1 MVEEERQELVSL
13 QKCLEGIESNESDE
27 QSGSDDQV
35 GPVRHWK
42 WMKWIAVTSM
52 AFGSLYGFGK
62 CFHQRLVNGT
72 AINDVTR
79 LYEMPQ
85 GAGVNLG
92 GWLVL
97 EDWFFSGS
105 SGSFV
110 MSQGVGQGQC
120 LPPLLPHSDEPWPS
134 EGVLAY
140 HLNATKGKDQTVKIF
155 EAHRREFLADDDL
168 QKIAEKLGENS
179 GEETALVPDPFYLD
193 KIALATIPRKILVDF
208 LHKASKHGLTVIF
221 DLHAFPGGAQDGTYN
236 TVWPNRPVFWN
247 EKTQISKD
255 PAAAVPLSTAGRWV
269 VQALIKWVEALDPE
283 TQKAVRGL
291 TLMNE
296 PAHTNAWS
304 HFAEEQNVLTWL
316 SETSGDFRTSSLPA
330 ANVKLYVNLIET
342 AFSAF
347 EHSAVPWFLQT
358 FTKEEQKTWAV
369 ADVHWY
375 VAWSS
380 GDCDGRSV
388 EGGGFHC
395 AAPMPQVKE
404 KLHLCASSASQRL
417 RHLFGDAQVSV
428 TEFSAGTFHKARYA
442 CHDSQLLRA
451 FIEEQVTS
459 FQIMD
464 KNVRRSSGNVKQGE
478 KRSAVRW
485 LPLRGIELG
494 CGTGVAGFGLAFLG
508 HQVLLTDIGAEQAA
522 ATQGNIAQNMQ
533 TLAATGGSAQ
543 YGHLDWRQLPERSQ
557 YGRFDLVLASD
568 VIWHESLVEPFLQAV
583 SWATSGPGAE
593 EVILS
598 HKARDQES
606 IELFH
611 KMLGPLGLA
620 LTSQVPSEQV
630 LGEHGHPDVQLYHLR
645 RVQAANK

>member
-1 MVEEERQELVSL
+1 MVEEEQELVSL
-13 QKCLEGIESNESDE
+13 QKCLEGIESNDSDE
-27 QSGSDDQV
+27 QSASDDQV

-52 AFGSLYGFGK
+52 AFGSIYGFGK
-62 CFHQRLVNGT
+62 CFHQRLKST
-72 AINDVTR
+72 AIDDVTG
-79 LYEMPQ
+79 LYEMPP

-110 MSQGVGQGQC
+110 MSQGMGQGQC

-140 HLNATKGKDQTVKIF
+140 RLNATKGKDQTLKIF

-168 QKIAEKLGENS
+168 EKIAES
-179 GEETALVPDPFYLD
+179 GISVIRLPLTWAAFADALAPLNPVYASFDPEKETALVPDPFYLD
-193 KIALATIPRKILVDF
+193 KIALATIPRKMLVEF
-208 LHKASKHGLTVIF
+208 LQKASKHGLTVIF

-236 TVWPNRPVFWN
+236 TVWPNRPVFWT

-255 PAAAVPLSTAGRWV
+255 HAVPLSTAGRWV
-269 VQALIKWVEALDPE
+269 VQALIKWVEALDVE
-283 TQKAVRGL
+283 TKKAVHGL

-459 FQIMD
+459 F
-464 KNVRRSSGNVKQGE
+464 RSDRIQPFFWTWKMPFGPNFE
-478 KRSAVRW
+478 
-485 LPLRGIELG
+485 
-494 CGTGVAGFGLAFLG
+494 AG
-508 HQVLLTDIGAEQAA
+508 
-522 ATQGNIAQNMQ
+522 
-533 TLAATGGSAQ
+533 
-543 YGHLDWRQLPERSQ
+543 W
-557 YGRFDLVLASD
+557 
-568 VIWHESLVEPFLQAV
+568 SLKYL
-583 SWATSGPGAE
+583 
-593 EVILS
+593 
-598 HKARDQES
+598 
-606 IELFH
+606 
-611 KMLGPLGLA
+611 LGLEN
-620 LTSQVPSEQV
+620 SN
-630 LGEHGHPDVQLYHLR
+630 LGQQCDPKSSNENVHF
-645 RVQAANK
+645 